1 MRDYQARG
9 SDLLSSLTDRTPA
22 LPIPQHTYRRQNAS
36 HRQRERSGTTTV
48 MAKPTVKG
56 FTADSRSVCVRMS
69 GAPWRA
75 LLALLVRSLSFILF
89 DPALNSFSGRIL
101 TSHKSVRLPGG
112 WVRNR
117 RAPLSWTLGSR
128 PSRRSTVV
136 SISIASSA
144 SALIIYFEI
153 LKCLLK
159 F

>member
-36 HRQRERSGTTTV
+36 HRQRERRGTTTV

-89 DPALNSFSGRIL
+89 GPALNSFSGRIP
-101 TSHKSVRLPGG
+101 TSHKSVRLPRG
-112 WVRNR
+112 WV
-117 RAPLSWTLGSR
+117 RAPLSWTPGSR
-128 PSRRSTVV
+128 PSRRSTIV
-136 SISIASSA
+136 SISIAS

-159 F
+159 FE